1 MHQWWWEPWAS
12 RLNYWFIDCPRKRR
26 SRHWLMGRE
35 EEGSKVVQGNL
46 GRGGKDGKFR
56 VVYVEKP
63 DSRPPQPF
71 AAPLDRIKTLLLAF
85 LTENCISPRLLP
97 NIQSNRQMA
106 LDPINLQTTALKKKI
121 KKTHR
126 CWGVGACGRCGLPS
140 PISENLQLN
149 KWTINLKGRVRGAAA
164 GGTCCGAPETPDRH
178 LFPILLFFRTKTANQ
193 QIGLPNS
200 LEASEAAAAVHHET
214 GETKERIIGATSGH
228 R

>member
-46 GRGGKDGKFR
+46 GRGGKRRQVSSRLRRDTRCTSSSSFCCSTWSNQNSSSGFSHRELHFPSTSAKHSIKPADGTR
-56 VVYVEKP
+56 SHQSP
-63 DSRPPQPF
+63 DDCS
-71 AAPLDRIKTLLLAF
+71 
-85 LTENCISPRLLP
+85 E
-97 NIQSNRQMA
+97 
-106 LDPINLQTTALKKKI
+106 KKI

-178 LFPILLFFRTKTANQ
+178 LFPILLFYF
-193 QIGLPNS
+193 
-200 LEASEAAAAVHHET
+200 
-214 GETKERIIGATSGH
+214 SGQN